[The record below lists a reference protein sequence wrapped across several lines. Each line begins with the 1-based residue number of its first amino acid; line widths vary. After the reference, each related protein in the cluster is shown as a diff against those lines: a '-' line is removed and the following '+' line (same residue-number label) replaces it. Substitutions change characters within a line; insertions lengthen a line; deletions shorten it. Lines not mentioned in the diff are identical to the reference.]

1 MVKKIVVN
9 KILTDEESSGLE
21 GKWIDES
28 YIKHPLI
35 QSDTDVYRI
44 DEDDNEI
51 LLLKFRKRVISDKLI
66 QIGWES
72 YKDLA
77 KASRGRGASAGPIN
91 PESQYWKKRDL
102 VKTSK
107 WSTGYLT
114 PKGNEMKKEYD
125 ELSLELLQEKAKEM
139 KIDEETINDKNKL
152 ILEIIKNNGG
162 VSKMKVN
169 NQVASNPIGYYEE
182 SKNFAKL
189 PCRLTHFTRTNYDNT
204 IMV

>member
-1 MVKKIVVN
+1 MVKKIIV
-9 KILTDEESSGLE
+9 KKFTSDKESADLE

-28 YIKHPLI
+28 YIKYPLI
-35 QSDTDVYRI
+35 QSDTDVYRL
-44 DEDDNEI
+44 DENNNEI

-91 PESQYWKKRDL
+91 PNSQYWKKRDL
-102 VKTSK
+102 IKTNK

-125 ELSLELLQEKAKEM
+125 KLSLEELQNISKEFNI
-139 KIDEETINDKNKL
+139 KDEILNDKKNL
-152 ILEIIKNNGG
+152 ILEIIKN
-162 VSKMKVN
+162 K
-169 NQVASNPIGYYEE
+169 GYQ
-182 SKNFAKL
+182 K
-189 PCRLTHFTRTNYDNT
+189 
-204 IMV
+204 